1 MFTPELEETFITFSE
16 PNTFTLDKTNP
27 KNKNLLLMYQMLANP
42 AENIILRREW
52 NIVDLFGVIGGILSV
67 ITFIFENLL
76 KPFVEHQFIIK
87 AIQSLYIFKS
97 GPEVLFEK
105 LEIED
110 GTDPD
115 LLKHGDQ
122 FE

>member
-1 MFTPELEETFITFSE
+1 
-16 PNTFTLDKTNP
+16 
-27 KNKNLLLMYQMLANP
+27 MYQMLANP

-115 LLKHGDQ
+115 LLKHGDE

>member
-1 MFTPELEETFITFSE
+1 
-16 PNTFTLDKTNP
+16 
-27 KNKNLLLMYQMLANP
+27 MYQMLANP

>member
-1 MFTPELEETFITFSE
+1 
-16 PNTFTLDKTNP
+16 
-27 KNKNLLLMYQMLANP
+27 MYSIVANP
-42 AENIILRREW
+42 VKNIILRREW

-76 KPFVEHQFIIK
+76 QPFVNHQFIIK

-97 GPEVLFEK
+97 GPEIIFEK

-110 GTDPD
+110 GSHPD
-115 LLKHGDQ
+115 LLKHGDK
-122 FE
+122 FEE